1 MESSPILEAKKRIK
15 QCLKN
20 SDSFLDLSN
29 IDLKSIPELNSLP
42 NLRKLNLSKNH
53 ITQIEN
59 LDGLTR
65 LFELDLSDNNIE
77 EINNI
82 SKLYGLSTLN
92 LTNNQIKKMVV
103 FQKVCFSF

>member
-82 SKLYGLSTLN
+82 SNLSSM
-92 LTNNQIKKMVV
+92 KY
-103 FQKVCFSF
+103 FSFLASFGKLAYLDLSNKPL